1 MMAGA
6 FFCNLRR
13 ILIQYNRKKNESPC
27 IYRKRKRKM
36 FSYYLFKIPEFKEIL
51 DKIVNSYYNVLQ
63 VTLKKNSLSMRVFV
77 SSCKICR
84 NCVDQL

>member
-1 MMAGA
+1 
-6 FFCNLRR
+6 
-13 ILIQYNRKKNESPC
+13 
-27 IYRKRKRKM
+27 M